1 MIPEIQTILYCTN
14 LGPEAAHV
22 FRYAISQAQHYKAVI
37 HILHV
42 AEPLSPFAK
51 GLVEQYITSDER
63 ESIQTK
69 SKNYVLER
77 IKKRIAN
84 FCEKETCNLLEGNKI
99 IHGISVLEGQPL
111 ETILST
117 ANDIQADL
125 IVIGCHR
132 RWHLASSGI
141 LGSTARKVVNTSTI
155 PVLTV
160 FTPEEK
166 MENLDEEQV
175 G

>member
-42 AEPLSPFAK
+42 VEPLSPFAK
-51 GLVEQYITSDER
+51 GLVEQYITSQEV
-63 ESIQTK
+63 ESIQSK

-77 IKKRIAN
+77 IKKRIAS
-84 FCEKETCNLLEGNKI
+84 FCEKETCNLFEGSEI

-111 ETILST
+111 EIILSK
-117 ANDIQADL
+117 ADDIQADL

-132 RWHLASSGI
+132 RWHLTSSGI
-141 LGSTARKVVNTSTI
+141 LGSTARKVVNAATI

-160 FTPEEK
+160 FTPEDQ
-166 MENLDEEQV
+166 MVDLDEK
-175 G
+175 